1 MAAKNKVIAGDYENK
16 VIMATGGKVLIAA
29 SITNTIILSA
39 TNVVNYEVMNTDSR
53 KSATSAVGRGLIGN
67 FLVGP
72 IGTVAA
78 LSAKNK
84 NTHIVAVEFRD
95 GKRSLLEIDDKIYK
109 TLISALYTYKPTNNP
124 ANNGVFNPNIKEG
137 KYAPIMGEKSDT
149 AKLFSKIGKGFIIFM
164 IIGAILMIL
173 EGFINP

>member
-16 VIMATGGKVLIAA
+16 VVMATGGKVLIAA

-84 NTHIVAVEFRD
+84 NTYIVAVEFKD

-109 TLISALYTYKPTNNP
+109 ALIAALYTYKT
-124 ANNGVFNPNIKEG
+124 ANNGVFNPNITEG

-149 AKLFSKIGKGFIIFM
+149 AKLFGKIGKGFIIFM
-164 IIGAILMIL
+164 IIGTIFMMI
-173 EGFINP
+173 EGIIK